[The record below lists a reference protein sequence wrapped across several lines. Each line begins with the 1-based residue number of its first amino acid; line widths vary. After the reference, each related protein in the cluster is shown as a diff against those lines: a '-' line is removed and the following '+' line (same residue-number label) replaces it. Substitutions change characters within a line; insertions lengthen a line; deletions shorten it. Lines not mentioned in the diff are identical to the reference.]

1 MSEIETVRIVRADV
15 PGGYC
20 IINRADLRP
29 EDVLYDEVT
38 KAKKPSTK
46 RKAEAVQER

>member
-1 MSEIETVRIVRADV
+1 MSEIETVKIVRADV

-20 IINRADLRP
+20 IINKDDLRP
-29 EDVLYDEVT
+29 EDVLYEERT

-46 RKAEAVQER
+46 RKAETM